1 MYMYSV
7 YMYAYA
13 TRVERNCD
21 DLRRARIPAKPTKKS
36 GKKNEK
42 RTEKKRNRKKGNR
55 GANGIRKEKKRKE
68 KKRKRLRQEYGGE
81 LFKIL
86 GRMNLVFCKRET
98 REYCIF

>member
-1 MYMYSV
+1 M
-7 YMYAYA
+7 
-13 TRVERNCD
+13 
-21 DLRRARIPAKPTKKS
+21 KK
-36 GKKNEK
+36 E
-42 RTEKKRNRKKGNR
+42 EKKEQKERKSRSKWD
-55 GANGIRKEKKRKE
+55 KKRKE